1 MGRPVKLESRC
12 EKKFLKE
19 KSVFFVDLAK
29 DKKVLQVTEYKA
41 LQESLDIV
49 PASESEWLKR

>member
-1 MGRPVKLESRC
+1 MKLESRC

-19 KSVFFVDLAK
+19 KSVFVDLAK